1 MINTRR
7 SSGFTLVE
15 LLIALIM
22 LSVGL
27 LGLVTTSALVT
38 RMIGRGQRSAD
49 AALFAARRLERLRAG
64 GCAATEGLGNSDTLF
79 RGTTWEAINRWT
91 VTALDR
97 GRHHLVIIT
106 TVNEPGVQD
115 RRLATEA
122 IITCDV
128 P

>member
-1 MINTRR
+1 MITMRR

-15 LLIALIM
+15 LLVALII

-27 LGLVTTSALVT
+27 LGLVSTGALVT

-64 GCAATEGLGNSDTLF
+64 GCATGGLGGSDTLF

-91 VTALDR
+91 GTDLSR
-97 GRHHLVIIT
+97 GRHHLDIIT
-106 TVNEPGVQD
+106 TVNGPGD
-115 RRLATEA
+115 RDSWFATEA
-122 IITCDV
+122 IIACDV